1 MLFSFSLTTMQRGC
15 IQSLCVPVNNSETVA
30 NGGHRFHAR
39 SKICDA
45 ALPRLQARLLVL
57 AAMVVWMI
65 IFLMP
70 LSARAADT
78 STSLPVPSGE
88 SALQPATSAPP
99 VDANNNAEVIWEWDP
114 YYTDVDLNIP
124 LTSKPIPTITSDNEM
139 VIYGKLIEGSA
150 IPRYM
155 LLEASVYPMPLL
167 GTYLKSHT
175 PRLYKQGQIG
185 GSSINI
191 FESATAGFQEPW
203 AVSAFFGNIAN
214 LVRPGETRTGSNLG
228 YTGYLISAGSKH
240 IKNNVLIADNW
251 YELEWKIKGKRDFE
265 DEKLGWSFRFGWKFN
280 ANPGVTDVKYISI
293 HRSDLDY
300 RAPLLLWLKNSSLD
314 LKVQFSQHGGQA
326 VREEF
331 IVGKKYPLKGKRYSA
346 SLDVGVV
353 WESPDEY
360 TGILRDRSNSLT
372 TLLFRPSIEF

>member
-1 MLFSFSLTTMQRGC
+1 MK
-15 IQSLCVPVNNSETVA
+15 NS
-30 NGGHRFHAR
+30 
-39 SKICDA
+39 IDA
-45 ALPRLQARLLVL
+45 ALPPLQTRRLVF
-57 AAMVVWMI
+57 AAMVVS

-70 LSARAADT
+70 LPARAADLPP
-78 STSLPVPSGE
+78 SSPVPAGE
-88 SALQPATSAPP
+88 SAPQPAAGAAP
-99 VDANNNAEVIWEWDP
+99 ASENNNAEVIWEWDP

-124 LTSKPIPTITSDNEM
+124 LTSKPIPTITSDSET
-139 VIYGKLIEGSA
+139 VIYRDLIAGSA

-155 LLEASVYPMPLL
+155 LLEASIYPMPLL

-175 PRLYKQGQIG
+175 PEFYKDGQLG

-191 FESATAGFQEPW
+191 IESATAGFQEPW

-214 LVRPGETRTGSNLG
+214 LVRPGETRNGSNLG

-251 YELEWKIKGKRDFE
+251 YELEWNIKGKRNFE

-280 ANPGVTDVKYISI
+280 ANPGVADVKYFSI

-314 LKVQFSQHGGQA
+314 VKVQFSHHGGQV

>member
-1 MLFSFSLTTMQRGC
+1 MQRGC
-15 IQSLCVPVNNSETVA
+15 IQSLRGPVNNSETAA
-30 NGGHRFHAR
+30 NGGHRYHAQ
-39 SKICDA
+39 SQISAA
-45 ALPRLQARLLVL
+45 ALLPLQARLLVL
-57 AAMVVWMI
+57 ATMVVGMI
-65 IFLMP
+65 ISLMP
-70 LSARAADT
+70 LPARAVDMSPT
-78 STSLPVPSGE
+78 SPLPARE
-88 SALQPATSAPP
+88 SAPQPEAGAPP
-99 VDANNNAEVIWEWDP
+99 VEENNNAEVIWEWDP

-124 LTSKPIPTITSDNEM
+124 LTSKPIPTITSDSET
-139 VIYGKLIEGSA
+139 VIYRNLIEGSA

-167 GTYLKSHT
+167 GTFLKRHT
-175 PRLYKQGQIG
+175 PGLYKQGQIG
-185 GSSINI
+185 NSSINI

-240 IKNNVLIADNW
+240 IKNNVLISDKW
-251 YELEWKIKGKRDFE
+251 YELEWKIKGKRNFE
-265 DEKLGWSFRFGWKFN
+265 DEKLGWSFRLGWKFN
-280 ANPGVTDVKYISI
+280 TNPGITDVKYISI

-300 RAPLLLWLKNSSLD
+300 RAPFLVWLKNSSLD
-314 LKVQFSQHGGQA
+314 LKVQFSQQGGKA

-331 IVGKKYPLKGKRYSA
+331 IIGKKYPINGKHYST
-346 SLDVGVV
+346 SLDVGLL

-360 TGILRDRSNSLT
+360 AGILRDSSNKSL